1 MAAHGKGK
9 RRGLPT
15 EPENEE
21 RWLLTYADML
31 TLLFALFMLLFS
43 ISSVNISKYQ
53 VLQQS
58 LKAAFSGSILP
69 GGRAIIQS
77 GSEST
82 AEHTPATAVVP
93 SIVPLVPTPTSRSSS
108 SVGAANVS
116 TANAALAAR
125 AAAATKAAAAANA
138 HPLSTAQLQA
148 ALNSMSA
155 AVAEQNELIA
165 LQRKLQAYAQSHGFA
180 SDVQAV
186 VERRGLVVRVLTD
199 KLLFQ
204 SGQADLQLAGHPLLN
219 EIAQLLNVDRT
230 HPITVEGYTDN
241 VPIHSLQFPSNW
253 ELSTARATTVVQY
266 LLSRGV
272 NANRLGAAGFAD
284 LHPIASNATPVGR
297 ALNRRVDIVIERLNP
312 APPS

>member
-9 RRGLPT
+9 KRGLPV
-15 EPENEE
+15 EHENEE

-31 TLLFALFMLLFS
+31 TLLFALFMVLFS

-69 GGRAIIQS
+69 GGRAILQS

-82 AEHTPATAVVP
+82 AAHTPATAVVP
-93 SIVPLVPTPTSRSSS
+93 SIVPLMPTPTSRSSS
-108 SVGAANVS
+108 STGS
-116 TANAALAAR
+116 ANAFTTAQS
-125 AAAATKAAAAANA
+125 AAAAQPMSSAE
-138 HPLSTAQLQA
+138 LQA

-155 AVAEQNELIA
+155 SISEQDELVG
-165 LQRKLQAYAQSHGFA
+165 LQRRLESYAKAHGFA
-180 SDVQAV
+180 SQVKATVD
-186 VERRGLVVRVLTD
+186 RRGLVVQVLTD
-199 KLLFQ
+199 NLLFQ
-204 SGQADLQLAGHPLLN
+204 SGQATLQPAGQPLLN
-219 EIAQLLNVDRT
+219 EVAQLLNVDRS

-241 VPIHSLQFPSNW
+241 VPIHSLEFPSNW

-266 LLSRGV
+266 LISRGV
-272 NANRLGAAGFAD
+272 NDNRLGAAGYAD
-284 LHPIASNATPVGR
+284 LHPVASNATAAGR

-312 APPS
+312 EPPTSTN

>member
-9 RRGLPT
+9 KRGLPV
-15 EPENEE
+15 EHENEE

-31 TLLFALFMLLFS
+31 TLLFALFMVLFS

-69 GGRAIIQS
+69 GGRAILQS

-82 AEHTPATAVVP
+82 AAHTPAPAVVP

-108 SVGAANVS
+108 STGSANS
-116 TANAALAAR
+116 FTTAQSQ
-125 AAAATKAAAAANA
+125 ATQAK
-138 HPLSTAQLQA
+138 PMTTAQLQA

-155 AVAEQNELIA
+155 SVSEQDELVA
-165 LQRKLQAYAQSHGFA
+165 LQRKLQAYATAHGFSNQVKA
-180 SDVQAV
+180 IVN
-186 VERRGLVVRVLTD
+186 RRGLVVQVLTD

-204 SGQADLQLAGHPLLN
+204 SGQATLQAAGDPLLN
-219 EIAQLLNVDRT
+219 EVAQLLNVDRT

-241 VPIHSLQFPSNW
+241 VPIHSVQFPSNW
-253 ELSTARATTVVQY
+253 ELSTTRATTVVQY
-266 LLSRGV
+266 LISRGV
-272 NANRLGAAGFAD
+272 NDNRLGAAGYAD
-284 LHPIASNATPVGR
+284 LHPIASNTTAAGR

-312 APPS
+312 PPPSS